1 MLHIILFL
9 LKIIG
14 CILLTILGL
23 ILILL
28 LIVLFVPIR
37 YDVSGSYYNTP
48 VFTAKVSWLIGAVKA
63 SVEFKDNQLRIIAKL
78 LWKTLIDTNKEEN
91 TQHKSVNES
100 ALDSISDDLNKSDM
114 SNADDSVVSE
124 CDSETEAEAVQ
135 IFSDVSSEVSN
146 HKYEKQK
153 DSKLHRKI
161 KDQEKKSFKEK
172 KKHLKKS
179 KTDSDVKK
187 VSFIEKICSLIDS
200 FIDRLEQFFEHTEEK
215 LDDLTCKINKVEHF
229 INAECTQKSIQFLKR
244 MLYSIL
250 KHIAPNQVNGNI
262 HFGMDKPSTTGKILG
277 YASAFYPVYTDSIN
291 LIPDFEH
298 KIIEGDLRFEGTIRL
313 YIFIVWAL
321 KAILCK
327 DIRKLIKY
335 IKHLKK

>member
-48 VFTAKVSWLIGAVKA
+48 VFMGKVSWLFGAVKA
-63 SVEFKDNQLRIIAKL
+63 TIDFKDNQLRVVAKL
-78 LWKTLIDTNKEEN
+78 LWKTLMDTNKKEN
-91 TQHKSVNES
+91 TQRKSEKES
-100 ALDSISDDLNKSDM
+100 ALETTSDVLSEADM
-114 SNADDSVVSE
+114 SNADDSVIYEHESE
-124 CDSETEAEAVQ
+124 MDTESVQ
-135 IFSDVSSEVSN
+135 IFSDISSEVSN
-146 HKYEKQK
+146 HKVQKQK
-153 DSKLHRKI
+153 DSKLRQKI
-161 KDQEKKSFKEK
+161 KDQEKKSSKEK
-172 KKHLKKS
+172 KKISKKL

-187 VSFIEKICSLIDS
+187 TSLIEKISSLIDS
-200 FIDRLEQFFEHTEEK
+200 FTDRLEQFFEHTEEK
-215 LDDLTCKINKVEHF
+215 LDDLTCKINKVERF
-229 INAECTQKSIQFLKR
+229 INAECTQKSIQFMKK
-244 MLYSIL
+244 MLLSIL
-250 KHIAPNQVNGNI
+250 KHVAPDQVNGNI
-262 HFGMDKPSTTGKILG
+262 HFGMDKPSMTGKILG
-277 YASAFYPVYTDSIN
+277 YASAFYPLYAGSIH

-298 KIIEGDLRFEGTIRL
+298 KIIEGDLNFKGTIRL
-313 YIFIVWAL
+313 YIFVVWVL
-321 KAILCK
+321 KAVLCK